1 MALVG
6 FVFSVCFS
14 VSAIGNSGADS
25 ASGVSSKIVLRDTS
39 ALLFILEDNASS
51 PETCDVS
58 SSFKN
63 FRFQN
68 VYPDGGKF
76 MDVKTYT
83 PLLLR
88 GDKSKGELIFVE
100 YGRNGVFEGT
110 MTYMSLH
117 YEKNA
122 ETLSVKIDTVKSQY
136 QSRFGPNFKVSWISF
151 VSSSSDGIVF
161 VTDYYDHIPLGAAA
175 YYYSGENNKP
185 LMFLGDIN
193 HWLAGDSL
201 SGSSYQ
207 NIVDARPYGND
218 SVAVKVSYGGSLVT
232 LFFQT
237 GDNTGTVNR
246 ANKSPSTKMF
256 YPAPRVS
263 CDLLGRTTNMNRAA
277 IGLNIVRMQ
286 NGTTVKNMNIN
297 RLR

>member
-1 MALVG
+1 MALC

-14 VSAIGNSGADS
+14 ISAIGNSGIDS
-25 ASGVSSKIVLRDTS
+25 VSGVSSSIVIRDTS
-39 ALLFILEDNASS
+39 ALLFILKDTSS
-51 PETCDVS
+51 PETCDVT

-88 GDKSKGELIFVE
+88 GDKTRGVLIFVE
-100 YGRNGVFEGT
+100 YARNGVYEGT
-110 MTYMSLH
+110 MTYMSLR

-136 QSRFGPNFKVSWISF
+136 QSRFGPNFKASWISF
-151 VSSSSDGIVF
+151 VSSSSNGIVF
-161 VTDYYDHIPLGAAA
+161 VLDYYSHISLGAVA
-175 YYYSGENNKP
+175 YYFSGENNKP

-201 SGSSYQ
+201 SGLNYQGVVGAQSYS
-207 NIVDARPYGND
+207 ND
-218 SVAVKVSYGGSLVT
+218 SVAVKVSYGSDSVVT
-232 LFFQT
+232 SFFKLS
-237 GDNTGTVNR
+237 DNTGITVR

-256 YPAPRVS
+256 YPAPSVS
-263 CDLLGRTTNMNRAA
+263 YDVLGRKIANVNRSA
-277 IGLNIVRMQ
+277 IGLNIIQMNGVTVRKT
-286 NGTTVKNMNIN
+286 NFN
-297 RLR
+297 RFR